1 MVTNLSPYDGGEL
14 FRIPNLWCFY
24 SFEEFKKKNTYI
36 YENIKPCF
44 LISQKQPSKKPLTSA
59 LVQKTEEGHLWKV
72 SFWGLLSFFDL
83 INGSE
88 HNLDVS
94 LGAWS

>member
-1 MVTNLSPYDGGEL
+1 MGENCSESQICSVSIVL
-14 FRIPNLWCFY
+14 KSL
-24 SFEEFKKKNTYI
+24 KKNTYI

>member
-1 MVTNLSPYDGGEL
+1 MGENCSESQICGVSIVL
-14 FRIPNLWCFY
+14 KSL
-24 SFEEFKKKNTYI
+24 KKNTYI

-59 LVQKTEEGHLWKV
+59 LVQKTEEGHVWKV

>member
-1 MVTNLSPYDGGEL
+1 MTGENCSESQICGVSIVL
-14 FRIPNLWCFY
+14 KSL
-24 SFEEFKKKNTYI
+24 KKNTYI

-72 SFWGLLSFFDL
+72 SFWGLSFFDL

>member
-1 MVTNLSPYDGGEL
+1 MTGENCSESQICGVSIVL
-14 FRIPNLWCFY
+14 KSL
-24 SFEEFKKKNTYI
+24 KKNTYI

-59 LVQKTEEGHLWKV
+59 LVQKTEEGHVWKV

>member
-1 MVTNLSPYDGGEL
+1 MTGENCSESQICGVSIVL
-14 FRIPNLWCFY
+14 KSL
-24 SFEEFKKKNTYI
+24 KKNTYI

-88 HNLDVS
+88 HNLDVY

>member
-1 MVTNLSPYDGGEL
+1 MTGENCSESQICGVSIVL
-14 FRIPNLWCFY
+14 KSL
-24 SFEEFKKKNTYI
+24 KKNTYI

-59 LVQKTEEGHLWKV
+59 LVQKTEEGNLWKV

>member
-1 MVTNLSPYDGGEL
+1 MTGENCSESQICGVSIVL
-14 FRIPNLWCFY
+14 KSL
-24 SFEEFKKKNTYI
+24 KKKYLYLWKHKTVLSD
-36 YENIKPCF
+36 F
-44 LISQKQPSKKPLTSA
+44 SKKPLTSA

>member
-1 MVTNLSPYDGGEL
+1 MTGENCSESQICGVSIVL
-14 FRIPNLWCFY
+14 KSL
-24 SFEEFKKKNTYI
+24 KKNTYI

>member
-1 MVTNLSPYDGGEL
+1 MGENCSESQICGVSIVL
-14 FRIPNLWCFY
+14 KSL
-24 SFEEFKKKNTYI
+24 KKNTYI

>member
-1 MVTNLSPYDGGEL
+1 MTGENCL
-14 FRIPNLWCFY
+14 ESQICGVSIVLK
-24 SFEEFKKKNTYI
+24 SLKKNTYI

>member
-1 MVTNLSPYDGGEL
+1 MTGENCSESQICGVSIVL
-14 FRIPNLWCFY
+14 KSL
-24 SFEEFKKKNTYI
+24 KKNTYI

-72 SFWGLLSFFDL
+72 RFWGLLSFFDL

>member
-1 MVTNLSPYDGGEL
+1 MTGENCSESQICGVSIVL
-14 FRIPNLWCFY
+14 KSL
-24 SFEEFKKKNTYI
+24 KKNTYI

-83 INGSE
+83 INGSK